1 MKTSIWKGEYETR
14 QANYFWNYR
23 IYPFLWSSWKS
34 IVFSCYIQSFCQT
47 RAANNDR
54 SKSKTKRC
62 QSKTRTRNCFRW
74 PPRVPSMYSRLFPR
88 KRTATSHLN
97 GLAML
102 REHSVDGASQRV
114 NHRPA
119 IFGGERKLRI
129 RRDCLRH
136 AYR

>member
-1 MKTSIWKGEYETR
+1 LKQGSTLFFGLPGNPSSSAVTFNLFVKPALRIMTGQNPRPNVVKVKLAQETVFDGRPEYHRCILGTLNLREY
-14 QANYFWNYR
+14 ACN
-23 IYPFLWSSWKS
+23 
-34 IVFSCYIQSFCQT
+34 SF
-47 RAANNDR
+47 
-54 SKSKTKRC
+54 
-62 QSKTRTRNCFRW
+62 
-74 PPRVPSMYSRLFPR
+74 RLFPR
-88 KRTATSHLN
+88 KRTATSRLN